1 MIGLRFIDDAC
12 SDSVIKNRRETPSD
26 TVRDEEKGVANPRH
40 EFPYRGQVLKY
51 QSVLA
56 CLG

>member
-1 MIGLRFIDDAC
+1 MTLALIV
-12 SDSVIKNRRETPSD
+12 SKNRRETPSD